1 MALSRP
7 RWRSLKLGDS
17 VVLLHNIL
25 SLVAERRFKHKWS
38 EHSRTVYWRKG
49 LMLNLLTGQTMWFDL
64 DDRKVRG
71 EVVKGREG

>member
-17 VVLLHNIL
+17 VVLLQSVL
-25 SLVAERRFKHKWS
+25 ALVAERRFKQKWF

-49 LMLNLLTGQTMWFDL
+49 LMLNLLTGQTMWYDL
-64 DDRKVRG
+64 DDCEVRG
-71 EVVKGREG
+71 DVVKGRGG